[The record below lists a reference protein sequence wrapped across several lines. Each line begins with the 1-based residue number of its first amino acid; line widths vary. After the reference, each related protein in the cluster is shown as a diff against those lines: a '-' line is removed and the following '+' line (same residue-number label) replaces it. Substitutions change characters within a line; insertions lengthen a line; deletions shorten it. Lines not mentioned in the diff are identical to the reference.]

1 VRAAIFKTQRAEC
14 GATSWMAMYT
24 LETTQTAMPSHRF
37 INLKTNTTQ
46 RINLP
51 RKPTPIGLSREEL
64 RKIVVDLI
72 G

>member
-1 VRAAIFKTQRAEC
+1 
-14 GATSWMAMYT
+14 MYT
-24 LETTQTAMPSHRF
+24 LETTQTAMPQHQF
-37 INLKTNTTQ
+37 FNLKSTPLNANLGP

-51 RKPTPIGLSREEL
+51 RKPAPIGLSREEL

>member
-1 VRAAIFKTQRAEC
+1 
-14 GATSWMAMYT
+14 MYT
-24 LETTQTAMPSHRF
+24 LETTQTAMPAHRF
-37 INLKTNTTQ
+37 FNLKPTTPP

-51 RKPTPIGLSREEL
+51 RKPAPIGLSREEL